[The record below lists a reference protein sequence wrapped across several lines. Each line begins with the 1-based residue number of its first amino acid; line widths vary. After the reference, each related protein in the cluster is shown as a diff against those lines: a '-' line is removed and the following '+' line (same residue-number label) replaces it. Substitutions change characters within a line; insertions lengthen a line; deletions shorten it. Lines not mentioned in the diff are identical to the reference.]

1 MKTYEGMFIFVEDLN
16 EEALDAAIKELREEI
31 EKLGGSIENTA
42 RMGRRPFARLQGK
55 KQQAG
60 HYIVMNFS
68 FAPDQVSPLLA
79 RLKLNDAVFRTQ
91 IIAQESPVAPGDVSE
106 PAAVEG

>member
-1 MKTYEGMFIFVEDLN
+1 MKTYEGMFIFGEELS

-31 EKLGGSIENTA
+31 EKLGGAIENTA
-42 RMGRRPFARLQGK
+42 RMGKRPFARLQGK

-68 FAPDQVSPLLA
+68 FAPDQISPLLA
-79 RLKLNDAVFRTQ
+79 RLKLNDSVFRTQ
-91 IIAQESPVAPGDVSE
+91 IIAQEAPTAPAGETE